1 MRRFIAVA
9 VVLFSLSAFADTI
22 EIQPP
27 NPDSTTQITALLG
40 GIDGCTPRDPQV
52 TVNGSD
58 ITIALKFGD
67 VCPAIAAPYAV
78 SVRLPILPAGNY
90 TLRVVPSD
98 RANLPEASRTTFS
111 VSEANPRLLLS
122 SHVASIAGGDV
133 VIITAGANTTFG
145 SSPSVTFGG
154 VPATNVE
161 SISGAQVRA
170 HVPPH
175 AAGAVTVNVNGVEAI
190 NVFRYYDPNATPD
203 PAVFETVL
211 IPMLFEG
218 PGAFDSKWTTE
229 LFVRN
234 DNYVPVTSYRPLYYT
249 GCPGIGSTICDAPI
263 PTFKT
268 VQIFPVSNL
277 SSNGLLFHPLRE
289 QAGALSFA
297 ARVRDT
303 SRESEDFGAELPI
316 VRESD
321 FRRGGKIVFPDVIID
336 PRYRTTLRFYSI
348 DDAFLDIE
356 VLQGGV
362 TVGFRFLN
370 PTKGAGDVAWT
381 ATVDLSSIVRRSTSN
396 RYTVVANVG
405 SLVARIWAFMSV
417 TNNTTQRVTIISP
430 Q

>member
-1 MRRFIAVA
+1 MKTWN
-9 VVLFSLSAFADTI
+9 S
-22 EIQPP
+22 
-27 NPDSTTQITALLG
+27 ALLVVFLAVLPARAHFIWIVPDKVG
-40 GIDGCTPRDPQV
+40 D
-52 TVNGSD
+52 NGSSARVFFSD
-58 ITIALKFGD
+58 NLKPDNPEMLAKIA
-67 VCPAIAAPYAV
+67 
-78 SVRLPILPAGNY
+78 R
-90 TLRVVPSD
+90 
-98 RANLPEASRTTFS
+98 
-111 VSEANPRLLLS
+111 
-122 SHVASIAGGDV
+122 
-133 VIITAGANTTFG
+133 
-145 SSPSVTFGG
+145 
-154 VPATNVE
+154 
-161 SISGAQVRA
+161 
-170 HVPPH
+170 
-175 AAGAVTVNVNGVEAI
+175 
-190 NVFRYYDPNATPD
+190 
-203 PAVFETVL
+203 
-211 IPMLFEG
+211 
-218 PGAFDSKWTTE
+218 TE

-316 VRESD
+316 VRESG

-405 SLVARIWAFMSV
+405 SLVARVWAFVSV